1 MQNITELDQKSPI
14 AEAFRTVRTN
24 ISFSDVD
31 NESLRQASKELLKM
45 YIENELCKF
54 TSVNKQ

>member
-1 MQNITELDQKSPI
+1 MQKITELDQKSPI

-31 NESLRQASKELLKM
+31 NESLRRASKELLKM